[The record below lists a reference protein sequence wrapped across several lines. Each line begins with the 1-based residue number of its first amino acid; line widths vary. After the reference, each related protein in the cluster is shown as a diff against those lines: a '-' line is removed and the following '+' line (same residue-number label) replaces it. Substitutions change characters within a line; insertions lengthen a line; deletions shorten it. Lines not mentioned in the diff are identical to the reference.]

1 MSDFDRFL
9 FWYFVYFVCKVTTT
23 YRMAAG
29 PLFVVVDEDVVPG
42 ERAHVEGVERAEE
55 PHQGAARQGEY

>member
-1 MSDFDRFL
+1 
-9 FWYFVYFVCKVTTT
+9 
-23 YRMAAG
+23 MAAG

-55 PHQGAARQGEY
+55 PHQGAARQGEHKHVQALHNAGRFLSCYFS